1 VSNLKLLNKMLR
13 LKGMKI
19 SLYWF
24 KNRDKELHLSVK
36 PYKSLLG
43 SSKGT
48 SIARL
53 LVFGG
58 IMATEAL
65 ERLRSEMMAL
75 SETERAELAH
85 ELIQS
90 LDAPRDNGVEEAWDR
105 EILRRIS
112 VVDDGQA
119 TLLDRE
125 EFRRRMRARFGAQ

>member
-1 VSNLKLLNKMLR
+1 M
-13 LKGMKI
+13 
-19 SLYWF
+19 
-24 KNRDKELHLSVK
+24 
-36 PYKSLLG
+36 
-43 SSKGT
+43 T
-48 SIARL
+48 S
-53 LVFGG
+53 
-58 IMATEAL
+58 EAL

-119 TLLDRE
+119 KLLDRE